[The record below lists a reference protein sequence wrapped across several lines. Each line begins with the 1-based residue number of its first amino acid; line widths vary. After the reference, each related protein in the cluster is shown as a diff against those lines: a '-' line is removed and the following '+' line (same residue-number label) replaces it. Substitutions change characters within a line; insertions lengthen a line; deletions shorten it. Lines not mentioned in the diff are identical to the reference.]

1 MKFEELVDLDKQHK
15 ANCDALKK
23 IANFMLEK
31 NLSEEYVSLEETMD
45 EGTLLDWYI
54 SSVSS
59 QDEPIWTEEHIKELL
74 NDYYVIP
81 KEVEKISKDKLLG
94 VNFPCAVGDTIYYV
108 RYYADAKL
116 EIFEEWLVNR
126 IDIYADKIIF
136 RLTHEGTND
145 YNTALEK
152 EFGTYWFADKEQ
164 AKKHL
169 KKLKGEIQ

>member
-15 ANCDALKK
+15 SNCEALKK
-23 IANFMLEK
+23 VADFMLEGTEK
-31 NLSEEYVSLEETMD
+31 YVPLEEKMD
-45 EGTLLDWYI
+45 EGTLQDWYI

-59 QDEPIWTEEHIKELL
+59 EDEPVWTEAHIEELL

-81 KEVEKISKDKLLG
+81 KEVEKISKTKLTGFNL
-94 VNFPCAVGDTIYYV
+94 PCTVGDTIYYV
-108 RYYADAKL
+108 KYYADEKL
-116 EIFEEWLVNR
+116 EMFEEWLVNR

-136 RLTHEGTND
+136 RLTHEETDD

-152 EFGTYWFADKEQ
+152 EFGTYWFADKEK